1 MLNLSRH
8 SCILCFKVSV
18 RPTSGFLS
26 AISDALC
33 RHLLLSPHSHK
44 LVVLVSWLVFSV
56 FPNVSQTQICW
67 AALIQRHPVT
77 LDISYYC
84 HTSTNDFTFHCAC
97 VPSSFKCPIHFYR
110 HSKASRWPYA
120 LPPIASLPE
129 TCCACPVS
137 LLVPLPMSPI
147 HTQIDRRWS
156 SDRLIVSFP
165 RQIGRKVLT
174 WTKSNQKEPSLN
186 TNDSICLCLICPQ
199 VGQFGKKG
207 FWWTMF
213 YSLVWQLTV
222 DLAFHKLVSMYT
234 IHPPKPFCCQLSE
247 IIPCPAKRDN
257 WKGRECS
264 YNLQWFNKINSD
276 LKASTMQLKSSG
288 CRIIVH
294 WE

>member
-1 MLNLSRH
+1 MSRPVLSVPYTFTD
-8 SCILCFKVSV
+8 IQ
-18 RPTSGFLS
+18 
-26 AISDALC
+26 
-33 RHLLLSPHSHK
+33 RHLGDLRHFLLSPHSQK
-44 LVVLVSWLVFSV
+44 LVVLVPSPYWCLSLWV
-56 FPNVSQTQICW
+56 PYIHR
-67 AALIQRHPVT
+67 LIEVDT
-77 LDISYYC
+77 
-84 HTSTNDFTFHCAC
+84 
-97 VPSSFKCPIHFYR
+97 
-110 HSKASRWPYA
+110 
-120 LPPIASLPE
+120 
-129 TCCACPVS
+129 
-137 LLVPLPMSPI
+137 
-147 HTQIDRRWS
+147 S
-156 SDRLIVSFP
+156 SDRLIVSFS

-186 TNDSICLCLICPQ
+186 TNDSLCLCLICPQ

-207 FWWTMF
+207 FWWPMF